1 MTLHQVLI
9 PVDGSAFSRQIF
21 DHVMQFLP
29 PQDNALILL
38 RVGDPPP
45 GHVGHPA
52 RVAMLE
58 GTMVSYE
65 TSRDVKEAA
74 HPIYASQER
83 ESMEAE
89 FRAEMQDDIHALKQ
103 AGYSVRS
110 AVRFGEPG
118 EEIVEFVENHEV
130 DLVAMTTHWRRG
142 INRLIFGSVA
152 QYVAQRLSVPV
163 LMVRAQ
169 ERAS

>member
-1 MTLHQVLI
+1 MTLHHVLI
-9 PVDGSAFSRQIF
+9 PIDGSAFSRQIF
-21 DHVMQFLP
+21 DHVIQFLP
-29 PQDNALILL
+29 PQDNALTLL

-52 RVAMLE
+52 RVATIE
-58 GTMVSYE
+58 GSMVSYE
-65 TSRDVKEAA
+65 SKRDVQEAM
-74 HPIYASQER
+74 HPIYANQER
-83 ESMEAE
+83 ESLEAT
-89 FRAEMQDDIHALKQ
+89 FQVEMQDDIHALKA

-118 EEIVEFVENHEV
+118 EEIVEYVENNEI

-152 QYVAQRLSVPV
+152 QHVAQRLSVPV
-163 LMVRAQ
+163 LMVRAN
-169 ERAS
+169 EHD

>member
-1 MTLHQVLI
+1 I

-38 RVGDPPP
+38 RVGDPPA

-52 RVAMLE
+52 RVATLD
-58 GTMVSYE
+58 GTLLRYDSA
-65 TSRDVKEAA
+65 RDVEVAA

-83 ESMEAE
+83 DSLEAL
-89 FRAEMQDDIHALKQ
+89 FLAEMQTDLQRLRQ
-103 AGYSVRS
+103 AGYSVQS
-110 AVRFGEPG
+110 FVRFGEPG
-118 EEIVEFVENHEV
+118 EEIVNFVEENEI

-142 INRLIFGSVA
+142 INRLI
-152 QYVAQRLSVPV
+152 
-163 LMVRAQ
+163 
-169 ERAS
+169 